1 VALRGLA
8 VAGDAQVARST
19 GEARRLAGAAGFA
32 GEFARGARMGREEAL
47 TVLDQAEA
55 WLSADG
61 R

>member
-1 VALRGLA
+1 
-8 VAGDAQVARST
+8 VAGDAQVARSA
-19 GEARRLAGAAGFA
+19 GEARRLAGAAAFA
-32 GEFARGARMGREEAL
+32 AEFARGARMGREEAL